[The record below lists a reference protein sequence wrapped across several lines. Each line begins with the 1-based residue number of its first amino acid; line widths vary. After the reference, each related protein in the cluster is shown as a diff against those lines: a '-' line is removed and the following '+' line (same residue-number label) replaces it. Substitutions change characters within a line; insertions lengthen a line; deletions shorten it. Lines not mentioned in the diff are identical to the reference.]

1 MGDVTRFRNY
11 PQMATVKKAAEPFG
25 VSPSYLR
32 RLCKAG
38 KIIFVNTGHV
48 WLINLDSLAR
58 YFDKGDPGPAE
69 ASQNVGKIRRV
80 EANGANWGHCF
91 GE

>member
-1 MGDVTRFRNY
+1 MRFRSY
-11 PQMATVKKAAEPFG
+11 PQMATVKKAAQVFG

-38 KIIFVNTGHV
+38 KITFVNTGHV

-58 YFDKGDPGPAE
+58 
-69 ASQNVGKIRRV
+69 
-80 EANGANWGHCF
+80 
-91 GE
+91 

>member
-11 PQMATVKKAAEPFG
+11 PQMATVKKAAETFG

-38 KIIFVNTGHV
+38 KIVFVNTGHV

-58 YFDKGDPGPAE
+58 YFDKGDPSPAE

-80 EANGANWGHCF
+80 EANRANWGHCF

>member
-1 MGDVTRFRNY
+1 MENAIRFRSY
-11 PQMATVKKAAEPFG
+11 PQMATVKKAAEAFG

-38 KIIFVNTGHV
+38 KIIFVNTGHI

-58 YFDKGDPGPAE
+58 YFDKGDPGPAGQDE
-69 ASQNVGKIRRV
+69 AVNGVRRV
-80 EANGANWGHCF
+80 VR
-91 GE
+91 

>member
-11 PQMATVKKAAEPFG
+11 PQMGSVKKAAAVFG

-32 RLCKAG
+32 RLCRAG
-38 KIIFVNTGHV
+38 KIVFVNTGHS
-48 WLINLDSLAR
+48 WLVNLDSLAR
-58 YFDKGDPGPAE
+58 YFEAGDPGPAGLE
-69 ASQNVGKIRRV
+69 ETVGGIRRV
-80 EANGANWGHCF
+80 EPNGPNWGRCS

>member
-1 MGDVTRFRNY
+1 
-11 PQMATVKKAAEPFG
+11 MATVKKAAEAFG

-38 KIIFVNTGHV
+38 KIIFVNTGHI

-58 YFDKGDPGPAE
+58 YFDKGDPGSAGQDE
-69 ASQNVGKIRRV
+69 AVNGVRRV
-80 EANGANWGHCF
+80 VR
-91 GE
+91 

>member
-1 MGDVTRFRNY
+1 MDNITRFRSY
-11 PQMATVKKAAEPFG
+11 PQMGSVKKAAEIFG

-38 KIIFVNTGHV
+38 KITFVNTGHV

-58 YFDKGDPGPAE
+58 YFEHGDPGPAGLE
-69 ASQNVGKIRRV
+69 ETVGGIRRV
-80 EANGANWGHCF
+80 VR
-91 GE
+91 

>member
-1 MGDVTRFRNY
+1 MENAIRFRSY
-11 PQMATVKKAAEPFG
+11 PQMATVKKAAGIFG

-38 KIIFVNTGHV
+38 KVVFVNTGHV

-58 YFDKGDPGPAE
+58 YFDKGDPGPAGLNE
-69 ASQNVGKIRRV
+69 TVGGIRRV
-80 EANGANWGHCF
+80 ER
-91 GE
+91 

>member
-1 MGDVTRFRNY
+1 
-11 PQMATVKKAAEPFG
+11 MATVKKAADIFG

-38 KIIFVNTGHV
+38 KITFVNTGHI

-58 YFDKGDPGPAE
+58 YFDKGDPGPAGLE
-69 ASQNVGKIRRV
+69 ETVGGIRRV
-80 EANGANWGHCF
+80 DAR
-91 GE
+91 

>member
-11 PQMATVKKAAEPFG
+11 PQMATVKKAAEVFG

-38 KIIFVNTGHV
+38 KITFVNTGHV
-48 WLINLDSLAR
+48 WLINLDSLAW
-58 YFDKGDPGPAE
+58 YFDKGDPGPAGLNE
-69 ASQNVGKIRRV
+69 TVGGIRRV
-80 EANGANWGHCF
+80 VR
-91 GE
+91 

>member
-11 PQMATVKKAAEPFG
+11 PQMATVKKAAEFFG

-58 YFDKGDPGPAE
+58 YFDKGDPSPAGQDG
-69 ASQNVGKIRRV
+69 AVNGVRRV
-80 EANGANWGHCF
+80 VR
-91 GE
+91 

>member
-11 PQMATVKKAAEPFG
+11 PQMATVKKAAETFG

-58 YFDKGDPGPAE
+58 
-69 ASQNVGKIRRV
+69 
-80 EANGANWGHCF
+80 
-91 GE
+91 

>member
-1 MGDVTRFRNY
+1 MGDVTRFRSY
-11 PQMATVKKAAEPFG
+11 PQMATVKKAAEIFG

-38 KIIFVNTGHV
+38 KITFVNTGHV

-58 YFDKGDPGPAE
+58 YFDKGDPGPAGQDE
-69 ASQNVGKIRRV
+69 AV
-80 EANGANWGHCF
+80 NGVRWVVR
-91 GE
+91 

>member
-1 MGDVTRFRNY
+1 MGDVTRFRSY
-11 PQMATVKKAAEPFG
+11 PQMATVKKAAEVFG

-58 YFDKGDPGPAE
+58 YFDKGDPGPAGQDK
-69 ASQNVGKIRRV
+69 AVNGVRRV
-80 EANGANWGHCF
+80 VR
-91 GE
+91 

>member
-11 PQMATVKKAAEPFG
+11 PQMGSVKKAAELFG

-38 KIIFVNTGHV
+38 KIVFVNTGHS
-48 WLINLDSLAR
+48 WLVNLDSLAR
-58 YFDKGDPGPAE
+58 YFEEGDPGPAGQDE
-69 ASQNVGKIRRV
+69 TVGGIRRV
-80 EANGANWGHCF
+80 VR
-91 GE
+91 